1 MSFSAQDRPQII
13 KSLEKEY
20 YDIIIIGGG
29 ITGAGIA
36 LDAASRGLKVA
47 LVEKGDFASG
57 TSSKST
63 KLIHGGLRYLKQLEF
78 SLVRE
83 VGKERAIVHHLAPH
97 LVRPEKMLLP
107 LITNGNYGHI
117 MTSVGLMVYDVLAN
131 VDKEDQ
137 RKMLSKEET
146 MELEPLLKDDVVEG
160 GGLYAEYQTDDFRL
174 VIEVI
179 KASMQYNAHPI
190 NYMEVE
196 EILEKGGMA
205 YGVQCKDKVSN
216 RSIEILGDY
225 IINATGPW
233 VDLVRSKIEKIGGKS
248 LHLTKGVHIVV
259 PHEKLPVKHSVYFDV
274 SDGRMIFAIPKNDI
288 TYIGTTDT
296 EYIGDPGDA
305 QVNQKDVDY
314 ILDAVDHMFPSIHLK
329 KSDIVSSW
337 AGIRP
342 LIAEEGKSAS
352 EISRKDE
359 LFVADN
365 GMMSIAGGKLT
376 GYRQMAKKVVVAV
389 LEKKEKK
396 SGIKKKRK
404 CQTKRIPLP
413 GNEFKD
419 YTEVKKY
426 KSELKKNNTSFDPST
441 IDYLVDIYGTQTNEI
456 IKSANEIGGDQPAL
470 RLLKA
475 EVNFS
480 LENEM
485 AMTLLDFYERRTGRI
500 FFKIQSINET
510 LEEVLPI
517 MTKFLGWSESRV
529 EEELKQLND
538 EVKLATNFE

>member
-63 KLIHGGLRYLKQLEF
+63 KLIHGGLRYLKQFEF

-137 RKMLSKEET
+137 RKMLSKDET
-146 MELEPLLKDDVVEG
+146 MKLEPLLKDDVVEG

-179 KASMQYNAHPI
+179 KASMQYQAYPI
-190 NYMEVE
+190 NYVEVE
-196 EILEKGGMA
+196 EILEKGGIA
-205 YGVQCKDKVSN
+205 YGVKCKDKISDK
-216 RSIEILGDY
+216 SIEILGDY

-233 VDLVRSKIEKIGGKS
+233 VDLVRSKIEKIEGKS

-296 EYIGDPGDA
+296 EYSGDPGDA

-314 ILDAVDHMFPSIHLK
+314 ILDAVDYMFPSIHLQ

-365 GMMSIAGGKLT
+365 GLISIAGGKLT

-404 CQTKRIPLP
+404 CKTRKIPLP
-413 GNEFKD
+413 GNEFED
-419 YTEVKKY
+419 YTAVKKY
-426 KSELKKNNTSFDPST
+426 KNELKKNNSSFNPST

-456 IKSANEIGGDQPAL
+456 IKNAKEQDENRPDIQ
-470 RLLKA
+470 LLKA
-475 EVNFS
+475 EINFC

-485 AMTLLDFYERRTGRI
+485 VMTLLDFYERRTGRI
-500 FFKIQSINET
+500 FFKIQTINDT
-510 LEEVLPI
+510 LEVVLSI
-517 MTKFLGWSESRV
+517 MAKYLGWDESRV
-529 EEELKQLND
+529 EEELKQLNN
-538 EVKLATNFE
+538 ELKLATNFK

>member
-13 KSLEKEY
+13 KSLEKEF

-63 KLIHGGLRYLKQLEF
+63 KLIHGGLRYLKQFEF

-137 RKMLSKEET
+137 RKMLSKDET
-146 MELEPLLKDDVVEG
+146 MSLEPLLKEEVVEG

-196 EILEKGGMA
+196 EIMEKGGMA
-205 YGVQCKDKVSN
+205 YGVKCKDKLSN
-216 RSIEILGDY
+216 KSIEILGDY

-259 PHEKLPVKHSVYFDV
+259 PHEKLPVRHSVYFDV
-274 SDGRMIFAIPKNDI
+274 TDGRMIFAIPKNDI

-296 EYIGDPGDA
+296 EYIGDPGEV
-305 QVNQKDVDY
+305 QVNQQDVDY
-314 ILDAVDHMFPSIHLK
+314 ILAAVDHMFPTIHLK
-329 KSDIVSSW
+329 KPDIVSSW

-376 GYRQMAKKVVVAV
+376 GYRQMAKKVVVEV

-404 CQTKRIPLP
+404 CQTKKIPLP

-419 YTEVKKY
+419 YAAVKNYKY
-426 KSELKKNNTSFDPST
+426 ELKKNNIAFDSST
-441 IDYLVDIYGTQTNEI
+441 INYLVDIYGTQTDEI
-456 IKSANEIGGDQPAL
+456 IKNAKEIVGDKSDLQ
-470 RLLKA
+470 LLKA

-485 AMTLLDFYERRTGRI
+485 TMTLLDFYERRTGRL
-500 FFKIQSINET
+500 FFKIQSIEDT
-510 LEEVLPI
+510 LDVVLPI

-529 EEELKQLND
+529 EEELQRLNKV
-538 EVKLATNFE
+538 VKMATNFD